1 MSNCTV
7 KDFYCTVC
15 PSECH
20 LTVTL
25 DETGSVVSVAGNSCP
40 RGERFGRQEATCPM
54 RVLASTVRLEGAHTG
69 EPLIPVRTREA
80 IPLSLQAQAMD
91 AIRKARRDRSRQN
104 GRYRTCKRM
113 RYWSRRGR
121 LLQRPVNSRSSHL
134 ACEGPFSPF
143 SSPLAPG
150 ACGRARGSMPRRVRF
165 LLLVHPH

>member
-20 LTVTL
+20 LAVTL
-25 DETGSVVSVAGNSCP
+25 DGGGSVVSVTGNNCP

-54 RVLASTVRLEGAHTG
+54 RVLASTARLEGSQTG

-91 AIRKARRDRSRQN
+91 AIRRVHVVAPVKMGDIVLANVCGTGVDVVASCSAR
-104 GRYRTCKRM
+104 
-113 RYWSRRGR
+113 
-121 LLQRPVNSRSSHL
+121 
-134 ACEGPFSPF
+134 
-143 SSPLAPG
+143 
-150 ACGRARGSMPRRVRF
+150 
-165 LLLVHPH
+165 

>member
-69 EPLIPVRTREA
+69 EPLIPVRTRVCCSM
-80 IPLSLQAQAMD
+80 ISDTQ
-91 AIRKARRDRSRQN
+91 
-104 GRYRTCKRM
+104 M
-113 RYWSRRGR
+113 R
-121 LLQRPVNSRSSHL
+121 
-134 ACEGPFSPF
+134 
-143 SSPLAPG
+143 
-150 ACGRARGSMPRRVRF
+150 
-165 LLLVHPH
+165 

>member
-54 RVLASTVRLEGAHTG
+54 RVLA
-69 EPLIPVRTREA
+69 
-80 IPLSLQAQAMD
+80 
-91 AIRKARRDRSRQN
+91 
-104 GRYRTCKRM
+104 
-113 RYWSRRGR
+113 
-121 LLQRPVNSRSSHL
+121 
-134 ACEGPFSPF
+134 
-143 SSPLAPG
+143 
-150 ACGRARGSMPRRVRF
+150 
-165 LLLVHPH
+165 

>member
-25 DETGSVVSVAGNSCP
+25 DRNGSVVSVTGNNCP

-54 RVLASTVRLEGAHTG
+54 RVLASTARLEGAQTG

-91 AIRKARRDRSRQN
+91 AIRRAHVVAPVKMGDIVLANVCGTGVDVVASCSAR
-104 GRYRTCKRM
+104 
-113 RYWSRRGR
+113 
-121 LLQRPVNSRSSHL
+121 
-134 ACEGPFSPF
+134 
-143 SSPLAPG
+143 
-150 ACGRARGSMPRRVRF
+150 
-165 LLLVHPH
+165 